1 MVYFTSKKMQVIAY
15 LKKYPFT
22 IISIL
27 IILYLSFMS
36 VGGIPDNKFFQFRR
50 PDLVVHFLMYSFL
63 SVVFFSERYKNIR
76 NENIKLVWKIL
87 LGLIS
92 FGATIEIFQPILSN
106 RSCEF
111 FDFVANILGIFAGF
125 LTHRLWVKILKR

>member
-1 MVYFTSKKMQVIAY
+1 MQVIAY

-22 IISIL
+22 VISVS

-50 PDLVVHFLMYSFL
+50 FDLIVHFLMYAFL

-76 NENIKLVWKIL
+76 NENIKLIWKIFL
-87 LGLIS
+87 VLIC
-92 FGATIEIFQPILSN
+92 FGATIEILQPVLSN

-111 FDFVANILGIFAGF
+111 FDFMANILGVFAGF
-125 LTHRLWVKILKR
+125 FTHRLWVKVLKR

>member
-1 MVYFTSKKMQVIAY
+1 MQVIVY

-22 IISIL
+22 VISIS

-36 VGGIPDNKFFQFRR
+36 VGGIPENKFFQFRR
-50 PDLVVHFLMYSFL
+50 SDLIVHFLMYAFL

-76 NENIKLVWKIL
+76 NENIKLIWKIF
-87 LGLIS
+87 LGLIF
-92 FGATIEIFQPILSN
+92 FGATIEILQPILSN

-111 FDFVANILGIFAGF
+111 FDFVANILGVFAGF
-125 LTHRLWVKILKR
+125 FTHRLWLKVLKR